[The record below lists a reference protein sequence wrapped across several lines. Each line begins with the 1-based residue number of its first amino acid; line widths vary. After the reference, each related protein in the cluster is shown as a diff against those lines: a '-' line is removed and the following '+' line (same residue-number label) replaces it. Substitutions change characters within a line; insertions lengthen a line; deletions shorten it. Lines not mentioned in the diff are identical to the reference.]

1 MDVNVVPARIGEQP
15 AIENLF
21 QLYSHD
27 FSEFWSGTPRGELSD
42 AGRFEAIALAP
53 YWQVGDH
60 FPYLIRAGTH
70 LAGFALVNKETHS
83 TAKADFNMAEF
94 FVVRKHRGRGT
105 GRRAA
110 QDIFARHRGT
120 WEVAVARRNVAAIA
134 FWRSAIATLPGVG
147 AFSQQDHQGA
157 RWNGPIFRFTSSAP
171 VVA

>member
-1 MDVNVVPARIGEQP
+1 MDVNVVPARLDEQL

-21 QLYSHD
+21 QLYAHD

-42 AGRFEAIALAP
+42 AGRFEPIALAA
-53 YWQVGDH
+53 YWQDGDH
-60 FPYLIRAGTH
+60 LPYLIRAGTH

-83 TAKADFNMAEF
+83 AAKADFNMAEF

-110 QDIFARHRGT
+110 QDIFARHRGS
-120 WEVAVARRNVAAIA
+120 WEAAVARRNVAAIS
-134 FWRSAIATLPGVG
+134 FWRTTIATLPGVA
-147 AFSQQDHQGA
+147 AFSQQDHQGT
-157 RWNGPIFRFTSSAP
+157 RWNGPIFRFTSTAP